1 MRQTILPGDI
11 VVRVESSPKGNLIA
25 GNFYLVGKL
34 IDKAVITIALNSH
47 DGTNCWHTSK
57 HFRKVRTASLSQT
70 TTLAD
75 QYLIMCTN
83 WEGDT
88 FTPGKTYVVTNG
100 IVTNNVGVVLRVST
114 IADSSFVVITDEVYY
129 DVGDEVQLKPNLTLD
144 TKYGEATLLR
154 GMLFHSNK
162 IVDIVDDLTV
172 ELTEVAYSYASA
184 MLEPVNYTLNLPSN
198 KFRPV
203 QVTFTI
209 ESLEELKALYAMTN
223 APVSSIEQYTESF
236 PIKSIDAD
244 FEFKLGLY
252 DKILDLAK
260 QYNN

>member
-1 MRQTILPGDI
+1 MRQTISSGDI

-57 HFRKVRTASLSQT
+57 HFRKVRTTSLSQT

-75 QYLIMCTN
+75 PYLIMCTN

-114 IADSSFVVITDEVYY
+114 LADSSFVVITDEVYY
-129 DVGDEVQLKPNLTLD
+129 DVGDEVQLKPNLTIEA
-144 TKYGEATLLR
+144 KYGELTLRR
-154 GMLFHSNK
+154 GMFFRSNR
-162 IVDIVDDLTV
+162 IVNYVNDLAVDF
-172 ELTEVAYSYASA
+172 TESNYSYASA

-223 APVSSIEQYTESF
+223 ASISSIKQHAASF
-236 PIKSIDAD
+236 PIKNIAAD
-244 FEFKLGLY
+244 FKFKSGLY
-252 DKILDLAK
+252 DKVLDLAK

>member
-1 MRQTILPGDI
+1 
-11 VVRVESSPKGNLIA
+11 
-25 GNFYLVGKL
+25 
-34 IDKAVITIALNSH
+34 
-47 DGTNCWHTSK
+47 
-57 HFRKVRTASLSQT
+57 
-70 TTLAD
+70 
-75 QYLIMCTN
+75 
-83 WEGDT
+83 
-88 FTPGKTYVVTNG
+88 
-100 IVTNNVGVVLRVST
+100 
-114 IADSSFVVITDEVYY
+114 
-129 DVGDEVQLKPNLTLD
+129 
-144 TKYGEATLLR
+144 
-154 GMLFHSNK
+154 MLFHGSETVG
-162 IVDIVDDLTV
+162 IIDDLVVDVTKSN
-172 ELTEVAYSYASA
+172 YSYASA